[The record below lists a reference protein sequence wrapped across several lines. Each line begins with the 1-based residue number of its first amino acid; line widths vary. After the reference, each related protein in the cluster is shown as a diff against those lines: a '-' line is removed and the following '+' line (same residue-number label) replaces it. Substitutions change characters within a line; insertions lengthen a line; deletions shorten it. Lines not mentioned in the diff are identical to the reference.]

1 MGVSIL
7 ALIVCLCTVTAAG
20 PARTDALP
28 KTVWTYSTPKGQ
40 DIIHDMCI
48 ERLLAVFAKEQWI
61 LEIITAN
68 NIRTYLRDYD
78 NYHNTLLA
86 AKGSLS

>member
-1 MGVSIL
+1 
-7 ALIVCLCTVTAAG
+7 
-20 PARTDALP
+20 
-28 KTVWTYSTPKGQ
+28 
-40 DIIHDMCI
+40 MCI

-78 NYHNTLLA
+78 NYRNTLLA